1 MVRTKRGERI
11 AVSHLTKT
19 FGRVRAVDDLTFT
32 VEPGGIAG
40 FLGPNGAGKTTTL
53 RALLGLIRADAG
65 SATFDGRPYRALR
78 SPNDDV
84 GAVLDAG
91 TFHPARSGRNH
102 LRVYCTVNGYP
113 VRRAD
118 EVLEM
123 VGLAHAARRAVHG
136 YSLGMRQRL
145 ALATAL
151 LGDPGVLVLD
161 EPANGLDPH
170 GIAWLRDVLRELAER
185 GRTILV
191 SSHVLAEL
199 QQFVDHFVIV
209 NEGRLIRQGT
219 LEEIADA
226 QGRAVVVRTPQLDEL
241 LTVVRQH
248 GGQVEATGPD
258 SARVHRMTVDE
269 VGQVAHREAIEL
281 RWLAL
286 EPVNLEAIFLALT
299 EQPTPVVQEVR

>member
-53 RALLGLIRADAG
+53 RALLGLIHADAG

-78 SPNDDV
+78 SPNNDV

-113 VRRAD
+113 MRRAD
-118 EVLEM
+118 EVLDM
-123 VGLAHAARRAVHG
+123 VGLTHAARRAVHG

-226 QGRAVVVRTPQLDEL
+226 QGRARGPVA
-241 LTVVRQH
+241 
-248 GGQVEATGPD
+248 ATSDYP
-258 SARVHRMTVDE
+258 
-269 VGQVAHREAIEL
+269 L
-281 RWLAL
+281 RAPRAL
-286 EPVNLEAIFLALT
+286 S
-299 EQPTPVVQEVR
+299 